1 VMREAIAQVQAGA
14 LCVIDARVLPGY
26 ES

>member
-1 VMREAIAQVQAGA
+1 MRAAVARVRDGA